1 MFFKKELE
9 DTSRKM
15 QLKGFE
21 FLNNS
26 KKVEKLSWK
35 KKKKVQCMVGCGVI
49 LFFTAIFKVFI

>member
-1 MFFKKELE
+1 MLFKKELV

-26 KKVEKLSWK
+26 KKVEKLSWRK
-35 KKKKVQCMVGCGVI
+35 NKKVQCFLGCGVI
-49 LFFTAIFKVFI
+49 LLFTAVFKIFL